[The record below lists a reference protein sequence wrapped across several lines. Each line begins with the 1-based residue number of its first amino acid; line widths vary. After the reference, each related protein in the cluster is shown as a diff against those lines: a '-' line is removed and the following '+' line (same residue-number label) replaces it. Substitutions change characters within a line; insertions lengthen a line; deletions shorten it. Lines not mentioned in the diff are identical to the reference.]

1 MPRTFFKN
9 WWWNK
14 ISPFRVESH
23 FTPCYIFI
31 LNQSHIVSSR
41 HGDISSV
48 PKISLCSQRALNI
61 TESTLRTLLYLTFWE
76 LADICSNLY
85 RGVIEIQRRRESC
98 KEQGNCSEEYSVP
111 HKQKPKQRARTSAGT
126 GIHALIMREE
136 ASKSYGVLFCQGI
149 SYVIKR
155 HSMLCRLGVL
165 AEEKNHMCEAYTPS
179 VVLGLE
185 VWGQQIKR
193 KEKWEQKWHLEWK
206 PWQQRHG
213 AGEAGIV
220 ASGLTARQRQ
230 WREHRLALTLMYAR
244 LSEGGGGLGED
255 LETNADE
262 VWVHTGHLAVRSG
275 FWPCPVCSR
284 WSLLRNCDS
293 QRTAPAT
300 EQSDSWA
307 TSKHRLMHRI
317 LSISIHP
324 IIQSCFL
331 SHGGRSSAPWSI
343 KHPSPWMRVKPIG
356 KDQIMHFQWRPS
368 TGLAPAGGDPICD
381 SRTLNIMNNVH
392 A

>member
-14 ISPFRVESH
+14 ISPFRIQSH

-85 RGVIEIQRRRESC
+85 RGGIEIQRRRESC

-126 GIHALIMREE
+126 GIRALIMREE
-136 ASKSYGVLFCQGI
+136 ASKSNGVLFCQGI
-149 SYVIKR
+149 RYIIKR
-155 HSMLCRLGVL
+155 HSMLCRPGVL
-165 AEEKNHMCEAYTPS
+165 AEEENHMCEAYTPS

-220 ASGLTARQRQ
+220 ASGLTARQRE

-244 LSEGGGGLGED
+244 LSEGRVKISRQTRMKFE
-255 LETNADE
+255 
-262 VWVHTGHLAVRSG
+262 HTRGTWRSG
-275 FWPCPVCSR
+275 RSF
-284 WSLLRNCDS
+284 
-293 QRTAPAT
+293 
-300 EQSDSWA
+300 
-307 TSKHRLMHRI
+307 
-317 LSISIHP
+317 
-324 IIQSCFL
+324 
-331 SHGGRSSAPWSI
+331 GR
-343 KHPSPWMRVKPIG
+343 V
-356 KDQIMHFQWRPS
+356 
-368 TGLAPAGGDPICD
+368 LCVAGGHCWGTVTARELPQLQSNQTVEQRQSIGWCTEFYPFKFIPSFRAVSSVREAGVQLPD
-381 SRTLNIMNNVH
+381 L
-392 A
+392 